1 MNASELAADV
11 AIALAARTDEICTD
25 VYDLIMREI
34 PDLPADGRVRAL
46 LSASVVENVSAAL
59 HIIQHAIGVEQVRAP
74 NAAEAYAR
82 RLAQWEVPMAAL
94 LRSYRVGATRFQGF
108 CLGELSTRTGDASL
122 ASATALRMVELVS
135 AYIDRVSE
143 QVVAVYQT
151 ELGDWRNLGA
161 ARASRV
167 HALLDGDLTDVSA
180 AEALLGY
187 RLRQRHVGVVCWV
200 ELAEY
205 GDGTLARLESATAE
219 MAHRAG
225 GAGRPM
231 FVPQDE
237 SCAWAW
243 LPLGSTTVATTSDRP
258 DDGIRFALG
267 APGSGLSGFRRT
279 HRQALATQAV
289 ALAAG
294 PGARPV
300 TGFDD
305 VAPLALMSGSLELV
319 RDWVGETLG
328 ALADDD
334 EATARLRETL
344 RVFLAENGSY
354 KATAGRLTLHRNTVQ
369 YRIGRARESL
379 GRPIEDNRLY
389 VELAL
394 LAGDRLG
401 AAVLRQPGE
410 GRRPD
415 RETR

>member
-1 MNASELAADV
+1 VNAPELAADV
-11 AIALAARTDEICTD
+11 ANALAARIDEICTD

-34 PDLPADGRVRAL
+34 PGLPTDSRVRSL

-59 HIIQHAIGVEQVRAP
+59 HILQHAIDVDQVRAP

-94 LRSYRVGATRFQGF
+94 LRSYRIGATRFQAF
-108 CLGELSTRTGDASL
+108 CLRELDARTSDAAL
-122 ASATALRMVELVS
+122 AGAAALRIVEIVG

-143 QVVAVYQT
+143 EVVAVYQT

-167 HALLDGDLTDVSA
+167 HSLLDGDGTDVSA

-187 RLRQRHVGVVCWV
+187 RLRQRHVGVVCWA
-200 ELAEY
+200 ERAEY
-205 GDGTLARLESATAE
+205 GDGTLARLESATA
-219 MAHRAG
+219 ALARRAG
-225 GAGRPM
+225 CTGRPM

-237 SCAWAW
+237 SGAWAW
-243 LPLGSTTVATTSDRP
+243 LPLGATTATIVPDGP
-258 DDGIRFALG
+258 DDGVRFALG

-294 PGARPV
+294 PGARPI
-300 TGFDD
+300 TGFDE
-305 VAPLALMSGSLELV
+305 VAPLALMAGSLEML
-319 RDWVGETLG
+319 REWVGETLG

-334 EATARLRETL
+334 EPAARLRETL

-354 KATAGRLTLHRNTVQ
+354 KATAERLTLHKNTVQ
-369 YRIGRARESL
+369 YRIGRAREGL

-401 AAVLRQPGE
+401 AAVLRRPAPGN
-410 GRRPD
+410 G
-415 RETR
+415 

>member
-1 MNASELAADV
+1 MNPPELAAEV
-11 AIALAARTDEICTD
+11 ANALATRIDEICTD

-34 PDLPADGRVRAL
+34 PGLPTDSRVRSL

-59 HIIQHAIGVEQVRAP
+59 HILQHAIDVEQVRAP

-94 LRSYRVGATRFQGF
+94 LRSYRIGATRFQAF
-108 CLGELSTRTGDASL
+108 CLRELDARTGDAAL
-122 ASATALRMVELVS
+122 AGAAALRVVEIVG

-143 QVVAVYQT
+143 EVVAVYQT

-167 HALLDGDLTDVSA
+167 HALLDGDGTDVSA

-187 RLRQRHVGVVCWV
+187 RLRQRHVGVVCWA
-200 ELAEY
+200 EHAEY
-205 GDGTLARLESATAE
+205 GDGTLARLESATA
-219 MAHRAG
+219 ALARRAG
-225 GAGRPM
+225 CTGRPM

-237 SCAWAW
+237 SGAWAW
-243 LPLGSTTVATTSDRP
+243 LPLGGATATIVSDGP

-267 APGSGLSGFRRT
+267 APGSGLTGFRRT

-294 PGARPV
+294 PEARPV
-300 TGFDD
+300 TGFDE
-305 VAPLALMSGSLELV
+305 VAPLALMAGSLDMLRE
-319 RDWVGETLG
+319 WVGETLG
-328 ALADDD
+328 TLADDD
-334 EATARLRETL
+334 QPAARLRETL

-354 KATAGRLTLHRNTVQ
+354 KATAERLTLHKNTVQ
-369 YRIGRARESL
+369 YRIGRARECL
-379 GRPIEDNRLY
+379 GHPIEDNRLY

-401 AAVLRQPGE
+401 AAVLRRPAPGN
-410 GRRPD
+410 G
-415 RETR
+415 